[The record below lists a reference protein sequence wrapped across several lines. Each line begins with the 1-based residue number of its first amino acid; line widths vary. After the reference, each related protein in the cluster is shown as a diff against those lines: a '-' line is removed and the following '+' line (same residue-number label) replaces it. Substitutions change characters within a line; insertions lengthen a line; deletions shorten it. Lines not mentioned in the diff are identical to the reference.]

1 MATTHIDG
9 GKVLIPEEIRE
20 AAHLVDGTEFEVE
33 ITAVGILLRMP
44 TPIDASQTWFWTPEW
59 QAGEREADE
68 EIKAG
73 KGEFFASGEEFL
85 AALEADAKRL
95 GDADV

>member
-1 MATTHIDG
+1 VATTHIDG

-20 AAHLVDGTEFEVE
+20 AAHLTDGTELEVE
-33 ITAVGILLRMP
+33 ITAVGILLRTP
-44 TPIDASQTWFWTPEW
+44 QPIDPDQAWFWTKEW

-85 AALEADAKRL
+85 AALEAEAKRL